1 MNKSN
6 QNSTNPYDFNKSE
19 YNKAYEACANSGT
32 GLPIVNKLL
41 IRFLCYTG
49 IATKEYDNNRKI

>member
-32 GLPIVNKLL
+32 GLPIVNKL
-41 IRFLCYTG
+41 FGSSLCDTG

>member
-41 IRFLCYTG
+41 GRFL
-49 IATKEYDNNRKI
+49 ATQA